1 MTRLAAGGP
10 PQEVRIIGGQW
21 KRRKLAVHNAPG
33 LRPTPDRVRV
43 TLFNWLGQ
51 DLTGVRCLDAF
62 AGSGALAF
70 EAASRGATS
79 VVALELDRAAA
90 RALHGS
96 RERLAAASVTV
107 LCADALTWMAR
118 APAASFDLVF
128 IDPPFASGL
137 TDRAL
142 PLAARVVSP
151 TGFIYLEAPRA
162 ADPVALAALDLGIH
176 RQAKA
181 GAVHYHLLRRL
192 AAALPGPTL
201 ASPESAELAA

>member
-107 LCADALTWMAR
+107 LCADALAWMAR

-162 ADPVALAALDLGIH
+162 ADAAALAELDLGIH